1 MRIRPAIKS
10 DKEEV
15 LNFCVNTFR
24 WGDYID
30 RVWDYWY
37 KSGQLL
43 VVEDG
48 IRRIGMSHLA
58 TCPDSISVWLEGV
71 RVHPDYRRSGI
82 ATKLITKMIKYGRQ
96 KGARQAF
103 AIVDVTNVVSQRM
116 MEKNGFAVVS
126 RWAYYSAGGR
136 PRRNKSGARLATI
149 DELDDIRKYLQH
161 SKIYSL
167 SAKRYMKSW
176 HWYALDE
183 KALRD
188 LAKEQHVVVTGRPID
203 GVVIINRH
211 GYWDRTNIL
220 QIVYLDAGSA
230 GPLRHLVSFVI
241 NTYLDGRF
249 EGLQL
254 VCHDNKR
261 LTSFIE
267 KFMIKE
273 DEQFLLYNKVFTADP
288 TSAQ

>member
-1 MRIRPAIKS
+1 
-10 DKEEV
+10 
-15 LNFCVNTFR
+15 
-24 WGDYID
+24 
-30 RVWDYWY
+30 
-37 KSGQLL
+37 
-43 VVEDG
+43 
-48 IRRIGMSHLA
+48 
-58 TCPDSISVWLEGV
+58 
-71 RVHPDYRRSGI
+71 
-82 ATKLITKMIKYGRQ
+82 MIKYGRQ